1 MLYNARLQHERV
13 WDPRLCRLQLLAV
26 QRRMP
31 DSWAAMS
38 FAGLYAAISR
48 AFQAAEHQQE
58 GERLLRVA
66 LEWRYGKGLDPE
78 LAARLGAA
86 MVRLC
91 SPSTPADL
99 EELRA
104 LHR

>member
-66 LEWRYGKGLDPE
+66 LQWRYGKGLDPE
-78 LAARLGAA
+78 FAARLEA
-86 MVRLC
+86 VVNRLYG
-91 SPSTPADL
+91 PSTPEAVK
-99 EELRA
+99 ELQ
-104 LHR
+104 